1 MTVNKISW
9 LKIVDCVVPYSES
22 LKAAFSLLHSLLHFH
37 SFYDLKDR
45 TARGA
50 LTGNRIRF
58 RWIHFSHVPLASH
71 EANQRGPKKL
81 KITCFILKWSFW
93 SSTVLLNG
101 HLDICRA

>member
-50 LTGNRIRF
+50 LTGNPIRF
-58 RWIHFSHVPLASH
+58 RSGFDAYILVTSHWKAMKQTK
-71 EANQRGPKKL
+71 EDQKN
-81 KITCFILKWSFW
+81 
-93 SSTVLLNG
+93 
-101 HLDICRA
+101 